1 MSARPARALAVA
13 AGLALTAVL
22 AAADWL
28 TPDSSYRDAELA
40 VRLAAHDTTL
50 GVTAA
55 RLDSLGAALIK
66 LARFDEAAVAFDR
79 VLALSSDDAAAR
91 AGAGRIALWRDGRVA
106 EAESLLA
113 PAARDVP
120 DARAD
125 LYAARLRRGEY
136 AAAAEMAEG
145 GDDAGRAP
153 LLRALAGRRNVCALE
168 AGPERERLNLVR
180 AWPVPLVRARVNGAI
195 VLLAVDSGANEL
207 IVDESAAR
215 RAHVDAMASQRQVR
229 WDGTRVAARNAVVE
243 RLALGGMQLAR
254 VPAAVANLHK
264 WSLVANPQ
272 GENVG
277 GVIGLELLQRFRP
290 TLDLRAQ
297 RLELARP
304 DPTWQPPA
312 AALRVPF
319 QIWGAGDLVV
329 YGTIGGGRRMAML
342 VATGLPGCALG
353 APEQVLEEVGLK
365 AGAFSRAMGGAAGR
379 IGGQAWPQ
387 VTVPALSVGPLSRD
401 HVPGCAGAMDA
412 GELWASGVRRDAV
425 LGGEFFRG
433 RRITFDWDGR
443 QLVIE

>member
-13 AGLALTAVL
+13 AALALTAAL
-22 AAADWL
+22 ASADWL

-55 RLDSLGAALIK
+55 RLDTLGAALLK
-66 LARFDEAAVAFDR
+66 LGRFDEAESAFDR
-79 VLALSSDDAAAR
+79 ARALAPDDAAAR
-91 AGAGRIALWRDGRVA
+91 AGQGRIALWRDGRVA

-113 PAARDVP
+113 PAAREVP
-120 DARAD
+120 QARAD
-125 LYAARLRRGEY
+125 LYAAHLRRGEW
-136 AAAAEMAEG
+136 AAAADMAEG
-145 GDDAGRAP
+145 VDEPGRAP
-153 LLRALAGRRNVCALE
+153 LLRALAGARDVCALQ
-168 AGPERERLNLVR
+168 AGPARERLNFVR
-180 AWPVPLVRARVNGAI
+180 AWPVPLVRARLNDAI
-195 VLLAVDSGANEL
+195 VLLAVDSGAGEL
-207 IVDESAAR
+207 LVDESAAR
-215 RAHVDAMASQRQVR
+215 RAHVDAMPSQRQVR

-243 RLALGGMQLAR
+243 RLALGAMQLAR
-254 VPAAVANLHK
+254 VPAAIVNLHR
-264 WSLVANPQ
+264 WSLVTNPQ
-272 GENVG
+272 GETVA
-277 GVIGLELLQRFRP
+277 GVIGLELLQQFRP

-297 RLELARP
+297 RLELTRP
-304 DPTWQPPA
+304 DQPWAPPA

-319 QIWGAGDLVV
+319 QVWGENDLTV

-433 RRITFDWDGR
+433 RRVTFDWDGR